1 MSYQSFKQLE
11 AWKQARELRKRVYAL
26 TKQLPSD
33 EKFNVVSQMRRAV
46 LSVTNNIAEGHGR
59 FHYQEFIQ
67 FLRQAR
73 GSLEELRDDLTLCED
88 ESYAPRALTEALDE
102 QINLT
107 RRLVNGLI
115 RHLQEAKVTSL
126 AREDSGDYVAA
137 EPEVDIP

>member
-1 MSYQSFKQLE
+1 MSYQNFEQLE
-11 AWKQARELRKRVYAL
+11 AWKQGRELRKRIYAL
-26 TKQLPSD
+26 TKQMPTD
-33 EKFNVVSQMRRAV
+33 EKFNLVSQMRRAA

-88 ESYAPRALTEALDE
+88 EGYAPRELTEGLDQ
-102 QINLT
+102 QIDLT

-115 RHLQEAKVTSL
+115 RHLQEAKATSL
-126 AREDSGDYVAA
+126 AREDPGDYVAA
-137 EPEVDIP
+137 KSERDNP